1 VILASVLAIA
11 VLACGKSEEQKA
23 AEKAAEDLTQAAEAL
38 ATAAAQTG
46 TAAAS
51 GADEAAKAMQSVAN
65 ARGGAAVN
73 SDGKPVEPI
82 AFQALQS

>member
-1 VILASVLAIA
+1 MILASVLAIA

-46 TAAAS
+46 TAAA

>member
-38 ATAAAQTG
+38 AKAAAQTG
-46 TAAAS
+46 TAAA

>member
-46 TAAAS
+46 TAAA